1 MKEEKEEKEK
11 KLKGENLLRDIYG
24 QLLLPQ
30 QSVYLEQAEQKLE
43 EAVNERVFDSYHCIK
58 LHAKSLEAA

>member
-43 EAVNERVFDSYHCIK
+43 EAVSRSFVASTTM
-58 LHAKSLEAA
+58 